1 MDRLLLLEVLRW
13 CRASVMV
20 LSRVTALGGN
30 VCIPLGL
37 VEDKQHDSA

>member
-1 MDRLLLLEVLRW
+1 MDRLLVLEVLRW
-13 CRASVMV
+13 CLALVAV
-20 LSRVTALGGN
+20 LSRVITLDGD